1 VLVEG
6 SATRG
11 EPDVSRTGPRLEANP
26 RPTHDQIYLLHSI
39 NERSVEDPDRGL
51 TPGNVYGWNR
61 RYGVGLVTSVLRT
74 LHGFPPLVA
83 IKVPYRYVSAILAA
97 TEGEPG

>member
-39 NERSVEDPDRGL
+39 NERSVEDPARGL
-51 TPGNVYGWNR
+51 TPGNVEPTLR
-61 RYGVGLVTSVLRT
+61 RRPRDLSPTHASRLPAPGRDQGALSVRERDS
-74 LHGFPPLVA
+74 G
-83 IKVPYRYVSAILAA
+83 
-97 TEGEPG
+97 GN